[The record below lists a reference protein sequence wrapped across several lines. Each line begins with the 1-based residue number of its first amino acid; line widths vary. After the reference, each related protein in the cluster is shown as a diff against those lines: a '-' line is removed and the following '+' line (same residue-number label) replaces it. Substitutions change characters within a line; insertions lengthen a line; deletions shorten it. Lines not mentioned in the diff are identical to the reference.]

1 MRNTSRLASLSLLSL
16 LALGA
21 SGLACAAPMD
31 GDEAQSGEAAATV
44 DRGLGEELEEGEDAL
59 VRRIADGAAT
69 QLRNAQASS
78 GDRVARRDAH
88 PKAHGCVTASFTLDR
103 DVPEGLRVGT
113 FVPGKRYDAWV
124 RFSNGSKQDDRES
137 DARGMAIKLL
147 GVDGSRL
154 LTSEGPNAHTHDFVL
169 SNHHTFFLADLAEY
183 VKFMDTVTE
192 KGNPLSFFF
201 SWNPFDLHLG
211 AAWLARS
218 FTTQPISNPLTSRY
232 WSVTPYALG
241 RRAVKYSALP
251 CDGADTS
258 GDHADAPDYLAS
270 AMKQTLAGGSACF
283 RFAVQQRSETGGMP
297 IEDST
302 KTWDEDDAPFT
313 EIATLR
319 IARQAFDAPD
329 QQAYCENL
337 SFTPWHATTPHRPL
351 GRTNRARRVVYE
363 TTQDVRHRLNGVQ
376 RVEPTDLSVPPR
388 AR

>member
-1 MRNTSRLASLSLLSL
+1 MRKTLLLVALAA
-16 LALGA
+16 LATTA
-21 SGLACAAPMD
+21 ACAAPSAD
-31 GDEAQSGEAAATV
+31 DEAASSEAAATA

-59 VRRIADGAAT
+59 VRQIADAAAT
-69 QLRNAQASS
+69 QLRNAQSQN
-78 GDRVARRDAH
+78 GGIARRDAH
-88 PKAHGCVTASFTLDR
+88 PKAHGCVTASFTVDANLPQD
-103 DVPEGLRVGT
+103 LRVGT
-113 FVPGKRYDAWV
+113 FEPGKRYDAWI
-124 RFSNGSKQDDRES
+124 RFSNGSKADDRDS

-147 GVDGSRL
+147 GATGQRL
-154 LTSEGPNAHTHDFVL
+154 LTSEDPGARTHDFVL

-201 SWNPFDLHLG
+201 SWNPFDMHLR

-241 RRAVKYSALP
+241 RQAVKYSALP

-258 GDHADAPDYLAS
+258 GDHADTADYLAS
-270 AMKQTLAGGSACF
+270 AMKQTLTRESACF
-283 RFAVQQRSETGGMP
+283 RFAVQRRTQPADMP

-302 KTWDEDDAPFT
+302 QTWEEDAAPFT
-313 EIATLR
+313 EIATIR
-319 IARQAFDAPD
+319 IPKQAFDSAD

-337 SFTPWHATTPHRPL
+337 SFTPWHATRDHRPL
-351 GRTNRARRVVYE
+351 GRTNRARKVVYE

-376 RVEPTDLSVPPR
+376 RVEPTNLSVPPR
-388 AR
+388 PATTGR